1 MRVTEVTSF
10 HRVSAFIF
18 FKVFKRPPTHYAN
31 TFANS
36 GFLDGFGLPE
46 LPLLLEL
53 P

>member
-10 HRVSAFIF
+10 HRVSALIF
-18 FKVFKRPPTHYAN
+18 LKVFIRPPTHYAN
-31 TFANS
+31 AFENS
-36 GFLDGFGLPE
+36 GFLDGFALPE

>member
-1 MRVTEVTSF
+1 MTVTEVTSF

-18 FKVFKRPPTHYAN
+18 FKVFKRSPTHYAI
-31 TFANS
+31 TFANLRY
-36 GFLDGFGLPE
+36 LDGFASPE